1 MFLIAH
7 NQIMLPK
14 RYFSDIVPA
23 VEELSNTVG
32 AVFLNKL
39 ILDENNRPVEFNQ
52 AVFSEKPLTRIVTMH
67 FQDNDMFDQFWEA
80 EKRHDLWLIGKNY
93 AYFCDTLME
102 TGNAEIAGVIK
113 PIPEKESDM
122 KILKGH
128 GFTEREAEVT
138 YWLCQ
143 GKSNGDIA
151 YILNLSV
158 STVKKHLS
166 NIFDNM
172 GVRSRSAAVAL
183 ALEMVGAQKSKI
195 HLVF

>member
-23 VEELSNTVG
+23 VEELSSTVG

-39 ILDENNRPVEFNQ
+39 ILDESNRPVEFNQ
-52 AVFSEKPLTRIVTMH
+52 AIFSEKPLTRIVTMH
-67 FQDNDMFDQFWEA
+67 FQNGDMFDQFWDARE
-80 EKRHDLWLIGKNY
+80 RQDLWLIGKNY
-93 AYFCDTLME
+93 AYFCDTIME
-102 TGNAEIAGVIK
+102 TGSTEASRIIK

-122 KILKGH
+122 EILKGH
-128 GFTEREAEVT
+128 GLTEREAEVM

-166 NIFDNM
+166 NIFDSM

-183 ALEMVGAQKSKI
+183 ALEMVGSQKSKI